1 MSNILEIILSGDT
14 RQLDAALSK
23 TQKKLKDFGDSTKAI
38 GKSMSIYVTAPITL
52 AGGAAIKFASDFQE
66 SLNKVDVS
74 FKNSSQ
80 EVKDFAK
87 TTLESFGIAEGTALD
102 MAALFGDMSTS
113 MGLTTSEAA
122 NMSTSLVGLAGDLA
136 SFKNINIEE
145 VTTALSSVFTGE
157 TESLKKL
164 GIVMTEVNLK
174 QFAMEQGITKN
185 IKQFTQAEKVQL
197 RYNYVMKQT
206 ANAQGD
212 FANTSGGAANQMR
225 IFQETLKELGAEF
238 GQILLPIFTKIIKK
252 VNGLL
257 KEFKA
262 LNPETKK
269 IILVVAGVAAAIGP
283 LLVVV
288 GSLITNFGVLAGA
301 IAKVAGSETMGNLIK
316 GVKNLNLAML
326 ANPYV
331 IVAAGIVAL
340 TTAFVTLANKIAPS
354 VSTIDQLKHA
364 FLGLADG
371 TSSARLAMAEFDA
384 QQLKNAKAGAALS
397 PGVAPTGPNLP
408 GQGPQADP
416 TTFGLGLLAP
426 NAKAKKPFVAEPRVK
441 IESVEIINGEEAA
454 AQRDSLFKGLFEN
467 FESTKG
473 LKFGG
478 KIDIEPL
485 KKATTEAL
493 NNLKSQLA
501 PKIDETINI
510 MFDVG
515 PAIANALG
523 GMAEAIGNGTGSL
536 GTILGGLLGMLGDMA
551 VQLGKTALQI
561 GIGMI
566 AIKQAF
572 KNPATA
578 IAAGIALIALGSII
592 KSKASSIT
600 NPPQAAFAA
609 GGIVSGPVNALVGE
623 YPGAKSNPEV
633 IAPLNKLKNIIGEQ
647 GGGGNMNVTGEF
659 VVRGQDLVVALQR
672 ADKTRSRIK

>member
-38 GKSMSIYVTAPITL
+38 GKSMSIYVTAPITV

-113 MGLTTSEAA
+113 MGLTTNEAA

-157 TESLKKL
+157 TESLKRL

-174 QFAMEQGITKN
+174 QFALEQGITKN

-212 FANTSGGAANQMR
+212 FANTSDGAANQMR

-238 GQILLPIFTKIIKK
+238 GQIMLPTFEKIIKK
-252 VNGLL
+252 VNELL
-257 KEFKA
+257 KEFRA
-262 LNPETKK
+262 LTPQTKK
-269 IILVVAGVAAAIGP
+269 VILVVAGVVAAIGP
-283 LLVVV
+283 LLFAIGTLTSTVIPA
-288 GSLITNFGVLAGA
+288 LITGFGVVT
-301 IAKVAGSETMGNLIK
+301 K
-316 GVKNLNLAML
+316 
-326 ANPYV
+326 
-331 IVAAGIVAL
+331 AAGLFRIAITAATGPIGLIV
-340 TTAFVTLANKIAPS
+340 TAITGLLAIFTSLADKIAPS

-371 TSSARLAMAEFDA
+371 TSSARLAMAEFNA
-384 QQLKNAKAGAALS
+384 QKLKNAKEGAALS
-397 PGVAPTGPNLP
+397 PGVGATGPNLP
-408 GQGPQADP
+408 GQGPTADP

-426 NAKAKKPFVAEPRVK
+426 NAEAKKPFVAEPRVK

-647 GGGGNMNVTGEF
+647 GGGNNMNVSGEF

>member
-113 MGLTTSEAA
+113 MGLSTDEAA
-122 NMSTSLVGLAGDLA
+122 NLSTSLVGLAGDLA
-136 SFKNINIEE
+136 SFKNMNIDE
-145 VTTALSSVFTGE
+145 VTTALNGVFTGE
-157 TESLKKL
+157 TESLKRL

-185 IKQFTQAEKVQL
+185 IKLFTQAEKVQL
-197 RYNYVMKQT
+197 RYNYVMAQT
-206 ANAQGD
+206 TNAQGD
-212 FANTSGGAANQMR
+212 FARTSGGSANQMR
-225 IFQETLKELGAEF
+225 IFQESLKELGAEF
-238 GQILLPIFTKIIKK
+238 GQVLLPIFTKIITK

-257 KEFKA
+257 KQFKA
-262 LNPETKK
+262 LSPETKK
-269 IILVVAGVAAAIGP
+269 VIVVVAGVVAAIGP
-283 LLVVV
+283 LLFAIGTLTSTVIPA
-288 GSLITNFGVLAGA
+288 LITGFGVVT
-301 IAKVAGSETMGNLIK
+301 K
-316 GVKNLNLAML
+316 
-326 ANPYV
+326 
-331 IVAAGIVAL
+331 AAGLFRIAITAATGPIGLIVTAITGLL
-340 TTAFVTLANKIAPS
+340 TIFTSLADKIAPS

-371 TSSARLAMAEFDA
+371 TSSARLAMAEFNA
-384 QQLKNAKAGAALS
+384 QKLKNAKEGAALS

-408 GQGPQADP
+408 GQGPAAD
-416 TTFGLGLLAP
+416 TSQFGLGLLAP
-426 NAKAKKPFVAEPRVK
+426 NAEAKKPFVAEPRVK

-478 KIDIEPL
+478 EIDIEPL
-485 KKATTEAL
+485 KKSTTEAL

-523 GMAEAIGNGTGSL
+523 GMAESIGNGTASIG
-536 GTILGGLLGMLGDMA
+536 GILGGLLGMLGDMA

-592 KSKASSIT
+592 KSKAASIT
-600 NPPQAAFAA
+600 NPPAAAFAN

-633 IAPLNKLKNIIGEQ
+633 IAPLNKLKNIIGGEQ
-647 GGGGNMNVTGEF
+647 GGGGNMNVSGEF

>member
-74 FKNSSQ
+74 FKNSSG

-145 VTTALSSVFTGE
+145 VTNALSSVFTGE
-157 TESLKKL
+157 TESLKRL

-185 IKQFTQAEKVQL
+185 IKLFTQAEKVQL
-197 RYNYVMKQT
+197 RYNYVMAQT
-206 ANAQGD
+206 TNAQGD
-212 FANTSGGAANQMR
+212 FANTSEGAANQMR

-238 GQILLPIFTKIIKK
+238 GQIMLPTFEKIIKK
-252 VNGLL
+252 VNELL
-257 KEFKA
+257 KEFRA
-262 LNPETKK
+262 LTPQTKK
-269 IILVVAGVAAAIGP
+269 VILVVAGVVAAIGP
-283 LLVVV
+283 LLIAIGTLTSTVIPALVT
-288 GSLITNFGVLAGA
+288 GFGVVT
-301 IAKVAGSETMGNLIK
+301 K
-316 GVKNLNLAML
+316 
-326 ANPYV
+326 
-331 IVAAGIVAL
+331 AAGLFRIAITAATGPIGLIVTAITGLL
-340 TTAFVTLANKIAPS
+340 TIFTSLANKIAPN
-354 VSTIDQLKHA
+354 VSTINQLKHA

-371 TSSARLAMAEFDA
+371 TSSARLAMAEFNA
-384 QQLKNAKAGAALS
+384 EQLKNAKAGAALS

-408 GQGPQADP
+408 GQAPAAD
-416 TTFGLGLLAP
+416 TSQFGLGLLAP
-426 NAKAKKPFVAEPRVK
+426 NKVQETTSAVKDLTPTVAKLKTEMKGLAELPIATPVAETFNK
-441 IESVEIINGEEAA
+441 IAKSTEDLKMAFEVNFGQI
-454 AQRDSLFKGLFEN
+454 AQ
-467 FESTKG
+467 T
-473 LKFGG
+473 
-478 KIDIEPL
+478 
-485 KKATTEAL
+485 
-493 NNLKSQLA
+493 
-501 PKIDETINI
+501 
-510 MFDVG
+510 
-515 PAIANALG
+515 
-523 GMAEAIGNGTGSL
+523 MAQSL
-536 GTILGGLLGMLGDMA
+536 GAAVVQGENLMGALAGTILSALGGLLQQMGAAA
-551 VQLGKTALQI
+551 VAASQLATTF
-561 GIGMI
+561 
-566 AIKQAF
+566 AIPIVGA
-572 KNPATA
+572 
-578 IAAGIALIALGSII
+578 AAGLAAIALGAILSGVG
-592 KSKASSIT
+592 SKVQSGGFT
-600 NPPQAAFAA
+600 AFAN

-647 GGGGNMNVTGEF
+647 GGAGNNINVSGEF

>member
-38 GKSMSIYVTAPITL
+38 GKSMSIYVTGPITV

-74 FKNSSQ
+74 FKNSSG

-145 VTTALSSVFTGE
+145 VTNALSSVFTGE
-157 TESLKKL
+157 TESLKRL

-185 IKQFTQAEKVQL
+185 IKLFTQAEKVQL
-197 RYNYVMKQT
+197 RYNYVMAQT
-206 ANAQGD
+206 TNAQGD
-212 FANTSGGAANQMR
+212 FANTSEGAANQMR

-238 GQILLPIFTKIIKK
+238 GQIMLPTFEKIIKK
-252 VNGLL
+252 VNELL
-257 KEFKA
+257 KEFRA
-262 LNPETKK
+262 LTPQTKK
-269 IILVVAGVAAAIGP
+269 VILVVAGVVAAIGP
-283 LLVVV
+283 LLIAIGTLTSTVIPA
-288 GSLITNFGVLAGA
+288 LITGFGVVT
-301 IAKVAGSETMGNLIK
+301 K
-316 GVKNLNLAML
+316 
-326 ANPYV
+326 
-331 IVAAGIVAL
+331 AAGLFRIAITAATGPIGLIVTAITGLL
-340 TTAFVTLANKIAPS
+340 TIFTSLANKIAPN

-371 TSSARLAMAEFDA
+371 TSSARLAMAEFNA
-384 QQLKNAKAGAALS
+384 EQLKNAKAGAALS

-408 GQGPQADP
+408 GQAPAAD
-416 TTFGLGLLAP
+416 TSQFGLGLLAP
-426 NAKAKKPFVAEPRVK
+426 NKVQETTSAVKDLTPTVAKLKTEMKGLAELPIATPVAETFNK
-441 IESVEIINGEEAA
+441 IAKSTEDLKMAFEVNFGQI
-454 AQRDSLFKGLFEN
+454 AQ
-467 FESTKG
+467 T
-473 LKFGG
+473 
-478 KIDIEPL
+478 
-485 KKATTEAL
+485 
-493 NNLKSQLA
+493 
-501 PKIDETINI
+501 
-510 MFDVG
+510 
-515 PAIANALG
+515 
-523 GMAEAIGNGTGSL
+523 MAQSL
-536 GTILGGLLGMLGDMA
+536 GAAVVQGENLMGALAGTILSALGGLLQQMGAAA
-551 VQLGKTALQI
+551 VAASQLATTF
-561 GIGMI
+561 
-566 AIKQAF
+566 AIPIVGA
-572 KNPATA
+572 
-578 IAAGIALIALGSII
+578 AAGLAAIALGAILSGVG
-592 KSKASSIT
+592 SKVQSGGFT
-600 NPPQAAFAA
+600 AFAN

-647 GGGGNMNVTGEF
+647 GGGGNMNVSGEF

>member
-38 GKSMSIYVTAPITL
+38 GKSMSIYVTAPITI

-66 SLNKVDVS
+66 SLNKVDVA
-74 FKNSSQ
+74 FKNSSA
-80 EVKDFAK
+80 EVRDFAK

-113 MGLTTSEAA
+113 MGLSTDEAA
-122 NMSTSLVGLAGDLA
+122 KLSTSLVGLAGDLS
-136 SFKNINIEE
+136 SFKNMNIEE
-145 VTTALSSVFTGE
+145 VTTALNGVFTGE
-157 TESLKKL
+157 TESLKRL

-185 IKQFTQAEKVQL
+185 IKLFTQAEKVQL
-197 RYNYVMKQT
+197 RYNYVMAQT
-206 ANAQGD
+206 TNAQGD
-212 FANTSGGAANQMR
+212 FARTSDGAANQMR

-238 GQILLPIFTKIIKK
+238 GQIMLPTFEKIIKK
-252 VNGLL
+252 VNELL
-257 KEFKA
+257 KEFRA
-262 LNPETKK
+262 LTPQTKK
-269 IILVVAGVAAAIGP
+269 VILVVAGVVAAIGP
-283 LLVVV
+283 LLFAIGTLTSTVIPA
-288 GSLITNFGVLAGA
+288 LITGFGVVT
-301 IAKVAGSETMGNLIK
+301 K
-316 GVKNLNLAML
+316 
-326 ANPYV
+326 
-331 IVAAGIVAL
+331 AAGLFRIAITAATGPIGLIV
-340 TTAFVTLANKIAPS
+340 TAITGLLAIFTSLADKIAPS

-371 TSSARLAMAEFDA
+371 TSSARLAMAEFNA
-384 QQLKNAKAGAALS
+384 QKLKNAKEGAALS
-397 PGVAPTGPNLP
+397 LGVGATGPNLP
-408 GQGPQADP
+408 GQGPTADP

-426 NAKAKKPFVAEPRVK
+426 NAAETKPFVAEPRVK

-478 KIDIEPL
+478 EIDIEPL
-485 KKATTEAL
+485 KKSTTEAL
-493 NNLKSQLA
+493 NNLKSELA
-501 PKIDETINI
+501 PKISETISY
-510 MFDVG
+510 MFDLG
-515 PAIANALG
+515 PSISNAIS
-523 GMAEAIGNGTGSL
+523 GMAEAIGSGTMSL
-536 GTILGGLLGMLGDMA
+536 GAILGGLLGMLGDVI
-551 VQLGKTALQI
+551 VQIGKTAIQA
-561 GIGMI
+561 GVGMM

-572 KNPATA
+572 ANPFTA
-578 IAAGIALIALGSII
+578 IAAGVALVAFGALI
-592 KSKASSIT
+592 KSQASSIGQQQT
-600 NPPQAAFAA
+600 AFAN

-647 GGGGNMNVTGEF
+647 GGGNNMNVSGEF

>member
-66 SLNKVDVS
+66 SLNKVDVA
-74 FKNSSQ
+74 FKNSSG
-80 EVKDFAK
+80 EVRDFAK

-113 MGLTTSEAA
+113 MGLSTDEAA
-122 NMSTSLVGLAGDLA
+122 KLSTSLVGLAGDLS
-136 SFKNINIEE
+136 SFKNMNIEE
-145 VTTALSSVFTGE
+145 VTTALNGVFTGE
-157 TESLKKL
+157 TESLKRL

-185 IKQFTQAEKVQL
+185 IKLFTQAEKVQL
-197 RYNYVMKQT
+197 RYNYVMSKT
-206 ANAQGD
+206 TNAQGD
-212 FANTSGGAANQMR
+212 FARTSDGAANQMR

-238 GQILLPIFTKIIKK
+238 GQILLPMFTKIITK

-257 KEFKA
+257 KEFRA
-262 LNPETKK
+262 LSPETKK
-269 IILVVAGVAAAIGP
+269 VIIVIAGVVAAIGP
-283 LLVVV
+283 LLFAIGTLTSTVIPA
-288 GSLITNFGVLAGA
+288 LITGFGVVT
-301 IAKVAGSETMGNLIK
+301 K
-316 GVKNLNLAML
+316 
-326 ANPYV
+326 
-331 IVAAGIVAL
+331 AAGLFRVAITAATGPVGLIVTAITGLL
-340 TTAFVTLANKIAPS
+340 TIFTSLADKIAPS

-371 TSSARLAMAEFDA
+371 TSSAKLAMAEFNA
-384 QQLKNAKAGAALS
+384 QKLKNAKEGAALS
-397 PGVAPTGPNLP
+397 PGVAPTGPSLP
-408 GQGPQADP
+408 GQGPQADAS
-416 TTFGLGLLAP
+416 TFGLGLLAP
-426 NAKAKKPFVAEPRVK
+426 NAEAKKPFVAEPRVK

-523 GMAEAIGNGTGSL
+523 GMAESIGNGTASL

-600 NPPQAAFAA
+600 NPPQAAFAN

-647 GGGGNMNVTGEF
+647 GGGGNMNVSGEF

>member
-74 FKNSSQ
+74 FKNSSG

-113 MGLTTSEAA
+113 MGLTTNEAA

-145 VTTALSSVFTGE
+145 VTNALSSVFTGE
-157 TESLKKL
+157 TESLKRL

-185 IKQFTQAEKVQL
+185 IKLFTQAEKVQL
-197 RYNYVMKQT
+197 RYNYVMAQT
-206 ANAQGD
+206 TNAQGD
-212 FANTSGGAANQMR
+212 FANTSEGAANQMR

-238 GQILLPIFTKIIKK
+238 GQIMLPTFEKIIKK
-252 VNGLL
+252 VNELL
-257 KEFKA
+257 KEFRA
-262 LNPETKK
+262 LTPQTKK
-269 IILVVAGVAAAIGP
+269 VILVVAGVVAAIGP
-283 LLVVV
+283 LLIAIGTLTSTIIPALVT
-288 GSLITNFGVLAGA
+288 GFGVVT
-301 IAKVAGSETMGNLIK
+301 K
-316 GVKNLNLAML
+316 
-326 ANPYV
+326 
-331 IVAAGIVAL
+331 AAGLFRIAITAATGPIGLIVTAITGLL
-340 TTAFVTLANKIAPS
+340 TIFTSLANKIAPN
-354 VSTIDQLKHA
+354 VSTINQLKHA

-408 GQGPQADP
+408 GQAPAAD
-416 TTFGLGLLAP
+416 TSQFGLGLLAP
-426 NAKAKKPFVAEPRVK
+426 NKVQETTSAVKDLTPTVAKLKTEMKGLAELPIATPVAETFNK
-441 IESVEIINGEEAA
+441 IAKSTEDLKMAFEVNFGQIAQTMAQNLGAAVVEGEN
-454 AQRDSLFKGLFEN
+454 LMG
-467 FESTKG
+467 
-473 LKFGG
+473 
-478 KIDIEPL
+478 
-485 KKATTEAL
+485 AL
-493 NNLKSQLA
+493 A
-501 PKIDETINI
+501 
-510 MFDVG
+510 
-515 PAIANALG
+515 
-523 GMAEAIGNGTGSL
+523 
-536 GTILGGLLGMLGDMA
+536 GTILSALGGLLQQMGAAA
-551 VQLGKTALQI
+551 VAASQLATTF
-561 GIGMI
+561 
-566 AIKQAF
+566 AIPIVGA
-572 KNPATA
+572 
-578 IAAGIALIALGSII
+578 AAGLAAIALGAILSGVG
-592 KSKASSIT
+592 SKVQSGGFT
-600 NPPQAAFAA
+600 AFAN

-647 GGGGNMNVTGEF
+647 GGAGNNMNVSGEF